1 MIFRLKLF
9 KNMNMKKITLV
20 SLLLLSICVFSQS
33 DISPAGG
40 DTASSS
46 GSFSYSVGQVAYG
59 FEKNLNFSMQ
69 EGVQQIYN
77 SHFFCLGAKISALV
91 PSGTNI
97 KWYSS
102 ATGGTALATTTA
114 LLTGT
119 YFYTQTLNNVVSQR
133 IPVAVLVNLLPKT
146 AIITAKS
153 STNNLLS
160 PLLTTCQGSS
170 VNLSL
175 AAGSIGNIQWQS
187 STDGITYT
195 NVGDVRAQSA
205 LSATNLAISLN
216 TGDLT
221 QTTWFRVVA
230 SNGAC
235 SSVTSAAVKITVSA
249 PVTTGSINGGDVTV
263 CAPLTTGIDAS
274 GNALTTAITNST
286 TLSLSDYTVGATI
299 LWQKSTNLVNSTN
312 ATPVWSAA
320 GSTTN
325 NLTASA
331 LTVNTWYRAQV
342 TNGACK
348 DFTVPVKITVSPSA
362 KAGVITSAASVCTGG
377 DIIFTSAAYTGTSI
391 QWEVSTTSATN
402 GFAPIADANQH
413 TFAMN
418 NVTYAPLS
426 KFYVRNVVTS
436 GNCTLARSAVKT
448 ITVNPLS
455 VSGTVKG
462 GGTVC
467 SGSSGTLSV
476 SGYTGTIQWQTSTNG
491 TDFVNVTGTAATY
504 TANNITS
511 DSYFRAKITSGLCS
525 EVYSNAVQFK
535 IGEAASSG
543 TLAAGLGTVC
553 SGTGT
558 TLTLTGSVG
567 SIKWWKSTN
576 WTIATPTW
584 TAVTTS
590 TTGTL
595 ATGNLTVATAYKAEV
610 TIGTCSTATSQV
622 VPVMVFA
629 APLAK
634 TITANVTSPTG
645 ASTAAICTS
654 SSVAKKLTIGANYI
668 GTIQWQKSTTS
679 TSTGFVDIVD
689 ATAASY
695 TITNPAIGA
704 NYFRAKFTNS
714 CGVSVFGTAFTVHYK
729 ECAPTKTITTNVTG
743 KSPFAV
749 IAFPNPFLNKFNL
762 NVTSSSSENVE
773 VSIYDMIGK
782 LIYKNEVKFDAVSE
796 LQIGGN
802 YPDGVYNVVVTQD
815 SNIITLRLIKQ

>member
-1 MIFRLKLF
+1 
-9 KNMNMKKITLV
+9 MKKIILV
-20 SLLLLSICVFSQS
+20 SLLLISICVFSQS
-33 DISPAGG
+33 DVSPAGG
-40 DTASSS
+40 DAASSS

-59 FEKNLNFSMQ
+59 FEKNSNFSMQ

-77 SHFFCLGAKISALV
+77 SHFFCLGAKVSALI

-102 ATGGTALATTTA
+102 ASGGTALTTTTA

-119 YFYTQTLNNVVSQR
+119 YFYTQTLNNVVSTK
-133 IPVAVLVNLLPKT
+133 IPVAVLVNLLSKT

-153 STNNLLS
+153 STNTLLS
-160 PLLTTCQGSS
+160 PLLTTCQGNS

-175 AAGSIGNIQWQS
+175 AAGSVGNIQWQS
-187 STDGITYT
+187 SIDGITYA
-195 NVGDVRAQSA
+195 NVGASIAQSA
-205 LSATNLAISLN
+205 LSANNLAMAFN
-216 TGDLT
+216 TGTLT

-230 SNGAC
+230 SNGVC
-235 SSVTSAAVKITVSA
+235 SSVNSTAVKITVSA
-249 PVTTGSINGGDVTV
+249 PVTTGSISGGDVTV
-263 CAPLTTGIDAS
+263 CAPLTTGIDSS
-274 GNALTTAITNST
+274 GNALTAAITNST
-286 TLSLSDYTVGATI
+286 TLTLSDYTVGATI

-312 ATPVWSAA
+312 ATPVWAAA

-325 NLTASA
+325 TLTASA

-342 TNGACK
+342 ANGACK

-362 KAGVITSAASVCTGG
+362 KAGIVTSATSVCTGG
-377 DIIFTSAAYTGTSI
+377 NITFTSAAYTGTSI
-391 QWEVSTTSATN
+391 QWEVSTTSATT
-402 GFAPIADANQH
+402 GFAPITDANQLSF
-413 TFAMN
+413 TMN
-418 NVTYAPLS
+418 AVAYTPLS

-462 GGTVC
+462 GGTIC

-504 TANNITS
+504 TATNITA
-511 DSYFRAKITSGLCS
+511 DTYFRAKITSGACS
-525 EVYSNAVQFK
+525 EAYSNAVQFT

-543 TLAAGLGTVC
+543 TLAAGHATVC

-595 ATGNLTVATAYKAEV
+595 TTGNLTVATAYKVEV
-610 TIGTCSTATSQV
+610 TIGSCSTKTSQI

-645 ASTAAICTS
+645 ASLTLAICNTS
-654 SSVAKKLTIGANYI
+654 SVSKILTIGTGSN

-679 TSTGFVDIVD
+679 TTTGFEDI
-689 ATAASY
+689 ANQTGTSY

-714 CGVSVFGTAFTVHYK
+714 CGASVFGTAFTVYYK
-729 ECAPTKTITTNVTG
+729 VCSPTKTITTNVTG

-749 IAFPNPFLNKFNL
+749 IAFPNPYTNNFNL
-762 NVTSSSSENVE
+762 DLTTSSSDNVE
-773 VSIYDMIGK
+773 VSVYDMIGK
-782 LIYKNEVKFDAVSE
+782 LIYKNEIQLNAVSE
-796 LQIGGN
+796 LQIGDN
-802 YPDGVYNVVVTQD
+802 YPVGVYNVIVTQD
-815 SNIITLRLIKQ
+815 ANIKTLRVIKQ

>member
-1 MIFRLKLF
+1 
-9 KNMNMKKITLV
+9 
-20 SLLLLSICVFSQS
+20 
-33 DISPAGG
+33 
-40 DTASSS
+40 
-46 GSFSYSVGQVAYG
+46 
-59 FEKNLNFSMQ
+59 
-69 EGVQQIYN
+69 
-77 SHFFCLGAKISALV
+77 
-91 PSGTNI
+91 
-97 KWYSS
+97 
-102 ATGGTALATTTA
+102 
-114 LLTGT
+114 
-119 YFYTQTLNNVVSQR
+119 
-133 IPVAVLVNLLPKT
+133 
-146 AIITAKS
+146 
-153 STNNLLS
+153 
-160 PLLTTCQGSS
+160 
-170 VNLSL
+170 
-175 AAGSIGNIQWQS
+175 
-187 STDGITYT
+187 
-195 NVGDVRAQSA
+195 
-205 LSATNLAISLN
+205 
-216 TGDLT
+216 
-221 QTTWFRVVA
+221 
-230 SNGAC
+230 
-235 SSVTSAAVKITVSA
+235 
-249 PVTTGSINGGDVTV
+249 
-263 CAPLTTGIDAS
+263 
-274 GNALTTAITNST
+274 
-286 TLSLSDYTVGATI
+286 VGATI

-331 LTVNTWYRAQV
+331 LTINTWYRAQV

-391 QWEVSTTSATN
+391 QWEVSTTSATTGFVAVSGEN
-402 GFAPIADANQH
+402 GLVFD
-413 TFAMN
+413 MN

-476 SGYTGTIQWQTSTNG
+476 SGYKGTIQWQTSTNG

-645 ASTAAICTS
+645 ASTALAICNT
-654 SSVAKKLTIGANYI
+654 SSVAKILTIGANYI
-668 GTIQWQKSTTS
+668 GAIQWQKSTTS
-679 TSTGFVDIVD
+679 TTTGFADIEGEI
-689 ATAASY
+689 ATTY
-695 TITNPAIGA
+695 TVTNPAIGA

-714 CGVSVFGTAFTVHYK
+714 CGASVFGTAFTVHYK
-729 ECAPTKTITTNVTG
+729 ECASTKGIETAVTG
-743 KSPFAV
+743 TTPFSV
-749 IAFPNPFLNKFNL
+749 VSYPNPFTNNFNI
-762 NVTSSSSENVE
+762 NVTSTSSENVE
-773 VSIYDMIGK
+773 MRVYDMIGK
-782 LIYKNEVKFDAVSE
+782 LIETRQFSTTEMDNQEVGSS
-796 LQIGGN
+796 
-802 YPDGVYNVVVTQD
+802 YPAGVYNVIVTQGEEMK
-815 SNIITLRLIKQ
+815 TLRVIKK